1 MAINKK
7 ISEAGKEF
15 IEAAAQKHYDEIYIF
30 ICRRCGNE
38 DDAKDI
44 CQNAFIK
51 FARSVNTYREKGNM
65 RAYLFKIAIN
75 CCNDYYRQT
84 KASLPL
90 DALPNS
96 AENYTKD
103 PQQTVEAD
111 GEGRKVTS
119 ILSSLPQNQKDVLI
133 LRYYHN
139 MKPREIA
146 SCLSLPVTTIKTRL
160 GRAKKSFAKEWEN
173 DR

>member
-75 CCNDYYRQT
+75 
-84 KASLPL
+84 
-90 DALPNS
+90 
-96 AENYTKD
+96 
-103 PQQTVEAD
+103 
-111 GEGRKVTS
+111 
-119 ILSSLPQNQKDVLI
+119 
-133 LRYYHN
+133 
-139 MKPREIA
+139 
-146 SCLSLPVTTIKTRL
+146 
-160 GRAKKSFAKEWEN
+160 
-173 DR
+173 

>member
-84 KASLPL
+84 KASLPS
-90 DALPNS
+90 PGS
-96 AENYTKD
+96 
-103 PQQTVEAD
+103 
-111 GEGRKVTS
+111 GRYPPS
-119 ILSSLPQNQKDVLI
+119 
-133 LRYYHN
+133 
-139 MKPREIA
+139 
-146 SCLSLPVTTIKTRL
+146 
-160 GRAKKSFAKEWEN
+160 
-173 DR
+173 

>member
-1 MAINKK
+1 
-7 ISEAGKEF
+7 
-15 IEAAAQKHYDEIYIF
+15 
-30 ICRRCGNE
+30 
-38 DDAKDI
+38 
-44 CQNAFIK
+44 
-51 FARSVNTYREKGNM
+51 M

-111 GEGRKVTS
+111 ED
-119 ILSSLPQNQKDVLI
+119 IYCQLLSP
-133 LRYYHN
+133 
-139 MKPREIA
+139 
-146 SCLSLPVTTIKTRL
+146 LSLI
-160 GRAKKSFAKEWEN
+160 
-173 DR
+173 

>member
-15 IEAAAQKHYDEIYIF
+15 IEAAAQKHYNEIYIF

-111 GEGRKVTS
+111 EEGRKVTS

-146 SCLSLPVTTIKTRL
+146 FLPFPACYNDKNKTRQ
-160 GRAKKSFAKEWEN
+160 GKKIFCKGVGK
-173 DR
+173 

>member
-1 MAINKK
+1 
-7 ISEAGKEF
+7 
-15 IEAAAQKHYDEIYIF
+15 
-30 ICRRCGNE
+30 
-38 DDAKDI
+38 
-44 CQNAFIK
+44 
-51 FARSVNTYREKGNM
+51 M

-111 GEGRKVTS
+111 EEGRKVTS